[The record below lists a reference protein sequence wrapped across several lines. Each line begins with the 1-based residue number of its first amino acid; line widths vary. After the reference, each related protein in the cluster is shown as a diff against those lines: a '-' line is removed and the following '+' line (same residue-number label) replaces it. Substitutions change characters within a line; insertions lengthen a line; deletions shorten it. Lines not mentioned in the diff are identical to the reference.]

1 MSVQNYADLVA
12 HEGHTLAVYRYYTE
26 NVAIECADCHEVL
39 LDYDNETGA
48 CDKCATTYDIGSQ
61 LDHCTECG
69 TCWDHCKGAH

>member
-1 MSVQNYADLVA
+1 MSYRLVPCDETC
-12 HEGHTLAVYRYYTE
+12 HEKDTE
-26 NVAIECADCHEVL
+26 NGYVTPSEFHWE
-39 LDYDNETGA
+39 ETSERGCELGE

>member
-1 MSVQNYADLVA
+1 MENY
-12 HEGHTLAVYRYYTE
+12 YS
-26 NVAIECADCHEVL
+26 
-39 LDYDNETGA
+39 TGELGT